1 MPGNYGASF
10 IALHQGGNRLAV
22 LQHIIYNILIQ
33 IKLYSKAGISN
44 KTVYI
49 KTNILCKSTVCIS
62 FGQFDCTGDWSIL
75 PLDLPSSIGRTM
87 IKLNSLKTFVFNSI
101 SSMGSLRK
109 NLDDQ
114 VGILNTFKEHIQKN
128 SLKCHHGQQFG
139 GH

>member
-1 MPGNYGASF
+1 MLFYPFQRTEGEKVVN
-10 IALHQGGNRLAV
+10 LAIVDITV
-22 LQHIIYNILIQ
+22 LL
-33 IKLYSKAGISN
+33 KLRSWF
-44 KTVYI
+44 
-49 KTNILCKSTVCIS
+49 IS

-87 IKLNSLKTFVFNSI
+87 IKLNSLKTSVFNSI

-139 GH
+139 GHLRNYHYCSNTKN